1 MSGPLARRA
10 HRPAAGAVVTE
21 PGNTVRTS
29 FTAKPALVT
38 NPGPGDTA
46 RLLSAPGPAP
56 DPVFGMLQ
64 IDKNTRTLA
73 QAVTQALR
81 DAIVRGHLA
90 PGTPLRQD
98 RLAEAFGI
106 SRVPLRESLRELVG
120 EGLVV
125 LEAHKGAVV
134 ASLSMDELDELY
146 AIVWSLEEH
155 TLHKA
160 VPAMADADI
169 AAMQDLFA
177 QMEVETDPVAWYSL
191 NVAFHRRLIIV
202 SGLNRVLRLID
213 AVRWNI
219 CRYVSDP
226 VLFARERPNWLERN
240 GRLLA
245 ACRRRDLDAALLTL
259 EAMRRESTSTVR
271 QNLAAKVADA
281 RPAVAPAS

>member
-1 MSGPLARRA
+1 MSGPIPLARRA
-10 HRPAAGAVVTE
+10 QRPVGGAVVTA
-21 PGNTVRTS
+21 PGSTVR
-29 FTAKPALVT
+29 L
-38 NPGPGDTA
+38 PGP
-46 RLLSAPGPAP
+46 PGRTPDPGP

-64 IDKNTRTLA
+64 IDKHSRTLV
-73 QAVTQALR
+73 QAVTQSLR
-81 DAIVRGHLA
+81 DAIVRGYLA

-202 SGLNRVLRLID
+202 SGLNRVLRMID

-226 VLFARERPNWLERN
+226 VLFARERPSWLKRN

-245 ACRRRDLDAALLTL
+245 ACRRRDLDAALLAL
-259 EAMRRESTSTVR
+259 EAMRRKSTSAVR
-271 QNLAAKVADA
+271 QNLATKVGDA
-281 RPAVAPAS
+281 RPPVTPTGSDRRNGNAG

>member
-1 MSGPLARRA
+1 MSGPMVLARPP
-10 HRPAAGAVVTE
+10 HRRAAGAVVTE
-21 PGNTVRTS
+21 LGS
-29 FTAKPALVT
+29 
-38 NPGPGDTA
+38 TA
-46 RLLSAPGPAP
+46 RLPGAPGPTP

-64 IDKNTRTLA
+64 IDKNTRTLV

-81 DAIVRGHLA
+81 DAIVRGYLA

-245 ACRRRDLDAALLTL
+245 ACRCRDLAAALLAL
-259 EAMRRESTSTVR
+259 EAMRRESTSAVR
-271 QNLAAKVADA
+271 QNLATKAAEV
-281 RPAVAPAS
+281 RPASKPT